1 MQIRSLDDGVEFV
14 HTVAEQ
20 QAIGRSFVALYAL
33 VGLGVLGWSAVVAP
47 EYLVLALA
55 ANVALTAW
63 SAWVLRRTGR
73 DWSLALT
80 GDTVR
85 FAASDGG
92 GWMVP
97 RATTISW
104 SLGPVGARFRRSGG
118 QSSHWLTFT
127 TGDGTYRVA
136 VPLGVCEFVETAL
149 EELGWAEARA

>member
-20 QAIGRSFVALYAL
+20 HAIGRSFVALYAL

-63 SAWVLRRTGR
+63 SAWILRRRGH

-80 GDTVR
+80 DDTVH
-85 FAASDGG
+85 FADSDGD
-92 GWMVP
+92 GWTVA
-97 RATTISW
+97 RTAVVSW
-104 SLGPVGARFRRSGG
+104 SFDTPRGH
-118 QSSHWLTFT
+118 SSSSLTLT
-127 TGDGTYRVA
+127 TRDGTYRVA